1 MARATGYCR
10 NKEGSRD
17 SQLIHNCSV
26 ELSRLGLW
34 EGRMQGGWARRAN
47 LVGPSGSG
55 RGPGSTVFALSGLSS
70 SFHHLTPPPN
80 ARKRPR

>member
-34 EGRMQGGWARRAN
+34 EGRMQGGWAREGEPGGTQWLRERARECSVCP
-47 LVGPSGSG
+47 L
-55 RGPGSTVFALSGLSS
+55 RTLKFL
-70 SFHHLTPPPN
+70 PPPH
-80 ARKRPR
+80 PTLQC